1 MGELG
6 ARDPRASSVPCSEGC
21 GIKPKLGVH
30 VLGGCECLLCV
41 ETSRTER
48 SRNQRTHH
56 MTHTTPTPQHLY
68 VRPCVRPWR
77 RGRSWLALITVG
89 ITVGMPGLTPTGPG
103 ADTQVG
109 RADQGGYHR
118 GYHRDNSYCSGGEC
132 CRGSWCGRELHSS
145 GWMAG

>member
-30 VLGGCECLLCV
+30 VLGGLPVSCV
-41 ETSRTER
+41 C
-48 SRNQRTHH
+48 RNFTDRVKPQPKDTPYDTHN
-56 MTHTTPTPQHLY
+56 TYPPTPLRTPLRTSVAAGTQ
-68 VRPCVRPWR
+68 
-77 RGRSWLALITVG
+77 LA
-89 ITVGMPGLTPTGPG
+89 
-103 ADTQVG
+103 
-109 RADQGGYHR
+109 RADHGGYHR